1 METRWVRRLGPG
13 IAAVA
18 AVAAIASTTAGAPP
32 PTWDPPD
39 CPGPPSVGQ
48 RTSAAWFR
56 LDPDL
61 AAGTLVGQRLTIGN
75 AEHGTEWRMDL
86 DAESFAAQPR
96 GGTVLVGTD
105 DGRASRLSLIDVTD
119 GCRWVVAT
127 SRDVV
132 RGALPTPDG
141 TAVVEHRV
149 DRRTRADLGVWRR
162 PFAGDAPTRLVPA
175 IPADDRF
182 GPTWV
187 TELTWSADGDSLV
200 VTSCGEVACRY
211 RVVPAA
217 GDVVR
222 LIADPSLG
230 SFVGM
235 ADDRL
240 IVREACRGLPC
251 ALVSRAVAA
260 DDVVILDPATGTA
273 VLSRDADG
281 RSVVVHVREAEL
293 HAVRPDG
300 TERRPLADPPDG
312 LRLVAG
318 VAWSGSAAE
327 HEPDRLVFGPEG
339 RVPLDGARPAIL
351 RSVDGTETLPLGEV
365 PR

>member
-1 METRWVRRLGPG
+1 METRWARRLGPG
-13 IAAVA
+13 IVAVA
-18 AVAAIASTTAGAPP
+18 AVTAIASTTAGAPP
-32 PTWDPPD
+32 PIWDPPD

-48 RTSAAWFR
+48 RTGAAWFR

-61 AAGTLVGQRLTIGN
+61 SAGVLVGQRLTIGD
-75 AEHGTEWRMDL
+75 AERGTGWRMDL
-86 DAESFAAQPR
+86 DAESFAAPPR
-96 GGTVLVGTD
+96 GGTVLVGSD
-105 DGRASRLSLIDVTD
+105 DGRASRLVLIDVTG
-119 GCRWVVAT
+119 GCRWAIAT

-132 RGALPTPDG
+132 RSALPAPDG

-162 PFAGDAPTRLVPA
+162 PFDGATPTRLLPA
-175 IPADDRF
+175 IAADERF

-187 TELTWSADGDSLV
+187 TELGWSEQGERLV

-217 GDVVR
+217 GGAVTS
-222 LIADPSLG
+222 IADPSLG

-251 ALVSRAVAA
+251 ALVSRALGG
-260 DDVVILDPATGTA
+260 DDLVTLDAATGPA
-273 VLSRDADG
+273 VVSRDADG
-281 RSVVVHVREAEL
+281 RSVVVHERDAEL
-293 HAVRPDG
+293 YAVRPDG
-300 TERRPLADPPDG
+300 SESRPLAAPPDG
-312 LRLVAG
+312 YRLIAG
-318 VAWSGSAAE
+318 IPWSTSGAE
-327 HEPDRLVFGPEG
+327 HAPDRLVFGPEG
-339 RVPLDGARPAIL
+339 RVPLDGGRPAVL
-351 RSVDGTETLPLGEV
+351 RSVDATESLPLGEV